1 MFNRRFHKPLF
12 VKRRLYNGSRDFH
25 FTDEPGSIH
34 WRGLYRRVF
43 SLSIQLFDGHM
54 PRISSET
61 IPTFFSQSRSN
72 TFSSVSN
79 EEHLRNFIKYACLVS
94 DMVNLKLFSA
104 KVQYP
109 NLMWICSGNLIFFA
123 TI

>member
-54 PRISSET
+54 PRKFLVNYTNILFTESFKY
-61 IPTFFSQSRSN
+61 FFQC
-72 TFSSVSN
+72 V
-79 EEHLRNFIKYACLVS
+79 K
-94 DMVNLKLFSA
+94 
-104 KVQYP
+104 
-109 NLMWICSGNLIFFA
+109 
-123 TI
+123 